1 MSVINLHG
9 LVSVVMPAYNA
20 AATIKD
26 SVWSVLNQTYKNIEL
41 LIVDDCS
48 TDNTQ
53 IFLNELS
60 GQDERIKLMR
70 LGVNKGVAEA
80 RNVAI
85 RAAKGKY
92 IAFLDADDVWM
103 PEKLERQLA
112 LMAEMNCFVSTC
124 AYYRFRSLG
133 DWIGLSSPPP
143 IINYQLLLRGNS
155 IGNLTGIYDC
165 EFIGKIYQK
174 SVPHEDYLMW
184 LQIVSKAGNVHTVK
198 DPLAAYRVSS
208 TSISANKLKSVYWT
222 WKIYRSHLALSVSH
236 SIFLML
242 NYMIK
247 AIFKRI

>member
-1 MSVINLHG
+1 MNYRNFHG

-26 SVWSVLNQTYKNIEL
+26 SVWSVLNQTYGNIEL

-48 TDNTQ
+48 TDDTQ
-53 IFLNELS
+53 IFLNDLS
-60 GQDERIKLMR
+60 GQDERIRLMR

-103 PEKLERQLA
+103 PEKLERQLS
-112 LMAEMNCFVSTC
+112 LMAEMKCFVSTC

-133 DWIGLSSPPP
+133 DWIGLSCPPRTV
-143 IINYQLLLRGNS
+143 NYKLLLRGNS

-174 SVPHEDYLMW
+174 PVRHEDYLMW
-184 LQIVSKAGNVHTVK
+184 LEIVSKAGNVCAVNE
-198 DPLAAYRVSS
+198 PLAAYRVSS
-208 TSISANKLKSVYWT
+208 MSISANKLKSVYWT
-222 WKIYRSHLALSVSH
+222 WQIYRSHLGLSVSH
-236 SIFLML
+236 SIFLMF
-242 NYMIK
+242 NYIIK
-247 AIFKRI
+247 ALFKRV